1 MIQKWL
7 VKKSNFVWR
16 KKTHPEHKYS
26 VTFVSK
32 IGTIG
37 GSIYNSNQHYKTSYC
52 LFCRIQKTAK
62 TATRKNHV
70 ENQC

>member
-7 VKKSNFVWR
+7 VKKSKFVWR

-26 VTFVSK
+26 VTFVLK

-52 LFCRIQKTAK
+52 LFCRNS
-62 TATRKNHV
+62 KNSKNGHKK
-70 ENQC
+70 ESC